1 MFPTVCVDDAFLPE
15 LETEKLIFNLFVGC
29 ESRFSEFKHI
39 DFAFKILKIHQI
51 LDEEYM
57 WNWWDILNLK
67 CP

>member
-51 LDEEYM
+51 LDEENM
-57 WNWWDILNLK
+57 
-67 CP
+67 